1 MSARCWARYQTIQS
15 ESFWQY
21 FKSDEKIY
29 KNYTF
34 INVIYTSF
42 TFGNIN
48 TNGLHKTE
56 EPW

>member
-1 MSARCWARYQTIQS
+1 MSARCWARYQTIQC

-48 TNGLHKTE
+48 TK
-56 EPW
+56 P